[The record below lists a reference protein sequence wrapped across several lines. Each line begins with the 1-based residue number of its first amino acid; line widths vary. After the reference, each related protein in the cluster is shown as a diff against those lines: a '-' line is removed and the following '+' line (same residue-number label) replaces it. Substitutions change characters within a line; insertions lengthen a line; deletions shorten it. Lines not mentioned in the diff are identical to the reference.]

1 MKEIGCYVYNN
12 NFIGKGSF
20 SKVYIGYKKTDLNK
34 ENKYAIKK
42 IYRKN
47 DVKYINYV
55 EKEIDIM
62 KKLDHINIIKLYD
75 TIYTE
80 KYIFLIM
87 EYCDND
93 LNSFI
98 NKNDLDENK
107 IKYIVRQ
114 ITDALKYIMDN
125 NIVHR
130 DLKPHNILINKNLE
144 IKLCDFGFAREFKDT
159 LLTETVCG
167 SPLYMAPEILNNH
180 KYNLKSDIW
189 SLGII
194 MYEMFMK
201 DHPYKANNISDLINK
216 LNSNKPILM
225 NNNINDKCKELIYNL
240 LVIDYKER
248 MDWNEIF
255 TNEWIYSDNEKKENI
270 ICESDENNK
279 IIDREYSFDD
289 CFDSIDYDMNNNKF
303 DKKNIEYDM
312 NNNIFDKK
320 NIEYD
325 KNYFEKKNIK
335 NINLLNNVIDDY
347 IVVNK
352 PEDGKIKKLFKSIK
366 GIFNTI

>member
-1 MKEIGCYVYNN
+1 MKEIGCYLYDN

-20 SKVYIGYKKTDLNK
+20 SKVYVGYNKKDIKKT
-34 ENKYAIKK
+34 KYAIKK
-42 IYRKN
+42 IYKKN
-47 DVKYINYV
+47 DIKYIAYID
-55 EKEIDIM
+55 KEIEIM
-62 KKLDHINIIKLYD
+62 KKLNHKNIIKLYD

-80 KYIFLIM
+80 KYIFLVL

-93 LNSFI
+93 LHHYI
-98 NKNDLDENK
+98 NNIDLNEDK

-114 ITDALKYIMDN
+114 ITDALKYIMNN

-130 DLKPHNILINKNLE
+130 DLKPHNILINNDLE

-159 LLTETVCG
+159 LLTETICG

-216 LNSNKPILM
+216 LNSNKPILI
-225 NNNINDKCKELIYNL
+225 NDNINDKCRELIYNL
-240 LVIDYKER
+240 LIIDYNDRIEW
-248 MDWNEIF
+248 DEIF
-255 TNEWIYSDNEKKENI
+255 TNEWIYSENEKKEAGDSI
-270 ICESDENNK
+270 TGICNVDSNNFIEK
-279 IIDREYSFDD
+279 EYSFDD
-289 CFDSIDYDMNNNKF
+289 CFNSIDYGINYGIDNGIDNGIK
-303 DKKNIEYDM
+303 
-312 NNNIFDKK
+312 
-320 NIEYD
+320 YD

-335 NINLLNNVIDDY
+335 DINVMNNVINDY

-352 PEDGKIKKLFKSIK
+352 PLDGNIKKIFKSIK
-366 GIFNTI
+366 NVLNKI